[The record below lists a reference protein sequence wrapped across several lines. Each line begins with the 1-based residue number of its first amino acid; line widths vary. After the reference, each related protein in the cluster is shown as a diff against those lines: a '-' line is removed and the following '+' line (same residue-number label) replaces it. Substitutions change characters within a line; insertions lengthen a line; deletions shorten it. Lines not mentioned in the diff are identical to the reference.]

1 MNLTI
6 AKEHLLV
13 GLQAVQNV
21 AGGRTTLPVL
31 HNVLLQAETG
41 QLRLTATD
49 LDILVTCTVPATVGA
64 PGSTTVPAR
73 TLLGLAR
80 ELNGVELEIEADE
93 RFTCSL
99 RTGAS
104 YYRLRGISPEEF
116 PPRPTFP
123 QGREVEIPREALAS
137 MLRKTAY
144 AVSTDESRHVLNGVC
159 FNLKDDKLTLVATD
173 GRRLALVE
181 HELPIPEGAS
191 GEFILPSKAVN
202 EIGRLLAGT
211 GPLKLRFSENQAAFE
226 FAGEQGTNI
235 LLVTKLVD
243 GSYPN
248 YRQVIPTESQHRV
261 AVPREELLHAL
272 RRAEYMTS
280 EKANSVKLTFTR
292 NNLAITANSPDVGE
306 ARESLAVNYSG
317 NDLSIAFNPRY
328 LIEPLNALDEY
339 EEVFLELNDE
349 LSPGVIKVNGPFLY
363 VVMPMRIAT

>member
-6 AKEHLLV
+6 AKEHLLI
-13 GLQAVQNV
+13 GLHAVQNV

-31 HNVLLQAETG
+31 QNVLLQAEPG

-49 LDILVTCTVPATVGA
+49 LDILVSCTVPATVGS
-64 PGSTTVPAR
+64 PGATTVPAR
-73 TLLGLAR
+73 TLLGIVR
-80 ELNGVELEIEADE
+80 ELNGVELEVEADE
-93 RFTCSL
+93 RFICSL
-99 RTGAS
+99 RTGPS
-104 YYRLRGISPEEF
+104 YYRLRGISPDEF
-116 PPRPTFP
+116 PPQPAFP
-123 QGREVEIPREALAS
+123 QGRELEVPRETLAS
-137 MLRKTAY
+137 MLRKTSY

-159 FNLKDDKLTLVATD
+159 FSIKEDKLTLVATD

-181 HELPIPEGAS
+181 HELAVPEGVAA
-191 GEFILPSKAVN
+191 EFILPSKTVN
-202 EIGRLLAGT
+202 ELARLVPGP

-226 FAGEQGTNI
+226 FAGEQGSQI
-235 LLVTKLVD
+235 LMVSKLVD
-243 GSYPN
+243 GNYPN

-261 AVPREELLHAL
+261 ALPREELVRAL
-272 RRAEYMTS
+272 RRAEFMTS

-306 ARESLAVNYSG
+306 ARESLAVNYNG
-317 NDLSIAFNPRY
+317 NDFSIAFNPRY

-339 EEVFLELNDE
+339 EEVFLELTDE